1 MSETTSSRPDPRREA
16 PAGGLTE
23 RDAAGRRHGTAPI
36 PVPRRPGTWARLAFV
51 AALTVAVAGFA
62 AGTAGGDAQAA
73 EPGAGSPKAKGKT
86 ATNGKGLSGQSGL
99 PLPRFAS
106 LRATE
111 VNVRTGPGVRYP
123 VKWVFVRRDLPVEII
138 TEFSTWRKIRDWQG
152 TEGWVHRSMLSGKRT
167 VIITNAVQVMRR
179 EPSRWA
185 PAVARV
191 EPGVV
196 AQILECGV
204 EWCRVEA
211 GGFRGWVKHGQFWG
225 RGKREQIQ

>member
-1 MSETTSSRPDPRREA
+1 VGSGATACLAFIAVLAMAAVDF
-16 PAGGLTE
+16 PAG
-23 RDAAGRRHGTAPI
+23 I
-36 PVPRRPGTWARLAFV
+36 
-51 AALTVAVAGFA
+51 
-62 AGTAGGDAQAA
+62 AGGEAKAA
-73 EPGAGSPKAKGKT
+73 KPEAGGPNVGDKT
-86 ATNGKGLSGQSGL
+86 VKNGKGLSGQSGL
-99 PLPRFAS
+99 ALPRYAS

-123 VKWVFVRRDLPVEII
+123 VKWVFMRRDLPIEII
-138 TEFSTWRKIRDWQG
+138 AEFSTWRKIRDWQG

-167 VIITNAVQVMRR
+167 VIITDAVQIMRR

-191 EPGVV
+191 EAGVV
-196 AQILECGV
+196 AHILNCGV

-225 RGKREQIQ
+225 RGKKEQIQ